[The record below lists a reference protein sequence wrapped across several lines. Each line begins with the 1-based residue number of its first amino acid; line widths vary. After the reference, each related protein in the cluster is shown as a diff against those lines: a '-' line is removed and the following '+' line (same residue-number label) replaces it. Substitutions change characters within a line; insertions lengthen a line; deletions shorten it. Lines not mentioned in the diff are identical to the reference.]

1 MEYISFSVLLSET
14 GSNQYKPLKT
24 EIMKTLDLKTTLL
37 CLVFVL
43 FGLSNKAQ
51 GYGEIRGI
59 IKNTDLET
67 VPFAT
72 IKILQGK
79 LLIGGTQSDAEG
91 KYKYKPLDP
100 GTYDIVVLEP
110 GHQTQPV
117 NKIKVIPNEATYV
130 DIKLIPNTVEGVTIT
145 AKAYD
150 YTHSGVDNNMYS
162 MKSID
167 ATELMQMSSGSRGDV
182 KTLLTSLTTDV
193 LQDKNGDIHFRGTRG
208 DATGYFIDGV
218 RTLGGSNVP
227 GMCIENLTVFSG
239 GVPAMYGDVMGGVV
253 IITTKSYFS
262 GIRAKNMRIMA
273 QQEKIAEQKRIEKA
287 KKDEENRLKEIEEE
301 KLKEKVN

>member
-1 MEYISFSVLLSET
+1 
-14 GSNQYKPLKT
+14 
-24 EIMKTLDLKTTLL
+24 MKTLNLKTALL
-37 CLVFVL
+37 SLLFVVC
-43 FGLSNKAQ
+43 GLNSNAQ

-59 IKNTDLET
+59 IKNTDLEP

-72 IKILQGK
+72 VKILQGK
-79 LLIGGTQSDAEG
+79 MLIGGTQTDVEG

-100 GTYDIVVLEP
+100 GTYDIVIMEP

-130 DIKLIPNTVEGVTIT
+130 DVKLTANTLGTVVIE
-145 AKAYD
+145 AKPYD
-150 YTHSGVDNNMYS
+150 YTHTGVDNNMYS
-162 MKSID
+162 MKSVD
-167 ATELMQMSSGSRGDV
+167 ATELMQMAGSSRGEIKGTLASLSSDV
-182 KTLLTSLTTDV
+182 IET
-193 LQDKNGDIHFRGTRG
+193 NGEVHFRGTRG

-262 GIRAKNMRIMA
+262 GIRAKNMRTMA
-273 QQEKIAEQKRIEKA
+273 YQEKIAEKKRIEKA
-287 KKDEENRLKEIEEE
+287 QKDEANRLKEIEEE

>member
-1 MEYISFSVLLSET
+1 
-14 GSNQYKPLKT
+14 
-24 EIMKTLDLKTTLL
+24 MKTLNLKTILICLL
-37 CLVFVL
+37 VVV
-43 FGLSNKAQ
+43 FGLSSRAQ

-59 IKNTDLET
+59 IKNTDLEA

-72 IKILQGK
+72 VKILQGNT
-79 LLIGGTQSDAEG
+79 LVGGTQTDMDG

-100 GTYDIVVLEP
+100 GTYDMIIIEP

-130 DIKLIPNTVEGVTIT
+130 DVKLTARTLGTIEVT

-162 MKSID
+162 MKSVD
-167 ATELMQMSSGSRGDV
+167 ATELMQMAGSVRGDI
-182 KTLLTSLTTDV
+182 KGSLVSLSSDV
-193 LQDKNGDIHFRGTRG
+193 VETNGEVHVRGTRG
-208 DATGYFIDGV
+208 DATGYFVDGV
-218 RTLGGSNVP
+218 RTLGPSNVP

-239 GVPAMYGDVMGGVV
+239 GVPAMYGDVMGGVI

-262 GIRAKNMRIMA
+262 GIRAKNMRNIA
-273 QQEKIAEQKRIEKA
+273 YNEKIAEKKRVEKA

>member
-1 MEYISFSVLLSET
+1 
-14 GSNQYKPLKT
+14 
-24 EIMKTLDLKTTLL
+24 MKTLTLKTALFCLL
-37 CLVFVL
+37 FMV
-43 FGLSNKAQ
+43 FGLSSKAQ

-59 IKNTDLET
+59 IKNNTDLEP

-72 IKILQGK
+72 VKILQGNT
-79 LLIGGTQSDAEG
+79 LVGGTQTDMDG

-100 GTYDIVVLEP
+100 GTYDMIIIEP

-130 DIKLIPNTVEGVTIT
+130 DVKLTARTLGTIEVT

-162 MKSID
+162 MKSVD
-167 ATELMQMSSGSRGDV
+167 ATELMQMAGSVRGDI
-182 KTLLTSLTTDV
+182 KGSLVSLSSDV
-193 LQDKNGDIHFRGTRG
+193 VETNGEVHVRGTRG

-218 RTLGGSNVP
+218 RTLGPSNVP

-262 GIRAKNMRIMA
+262 GIRAKNMRNIA
-273 QQEKIAEQKRIEKA
+273 YNEKNSEKKRVEKA
-287 KKDEENRLKEIEEE
+287 KKDEENRLKEIEDE

>member
-1 MEYISFSVLLSET
+1 
-14 GSNQYKPLKT
+14 
-24 EIMKTLDLKTTLL
+24 MKTLNLKTAFICLL
-37 CLVFVL
+37 FVA
-43 FGLSNKAQ
+43 FGLNSNAQ

-59 IKNTDLET
+59 IKSTDLEP

-72 IKILQGK
+72 VKILQGK
-79 LLIGGTQSDAEG
+79 ILIGGTQTDIEG

-100 GTYDIVVLEP
+100 GTYDIVIMDP

-117 NKIKVIPNEATYV
+117 NKIKVVPNEATYV
-130 DIKLIPNTVEGVTIT
+130 DVKLTANVIGDVIVT
-145 AKAYD
+145 AKPYD

-162 MKSID
+162 MKSVD
-167 ATELMQMSSGSRGDV
+167 ATELMQMAGSSRGEI
-182 KTLLTSLTTDV
+182 KGALTSMTSDV
-193 LQDKNGDIHFRGTRG
+193 IETNGELHFRGTRG

-218 RTLGGSNVP
+218 RTLGGSTVP

-262 GIRAKNMRIMA
+262 GIRAKNMRNIA
-273 QQEKIAEQKRIEKA
+273 YQEKIAEKKRIEKA
-287 KKDEENRLKEIEEE
+287 QKDEEKRLKEIEEE